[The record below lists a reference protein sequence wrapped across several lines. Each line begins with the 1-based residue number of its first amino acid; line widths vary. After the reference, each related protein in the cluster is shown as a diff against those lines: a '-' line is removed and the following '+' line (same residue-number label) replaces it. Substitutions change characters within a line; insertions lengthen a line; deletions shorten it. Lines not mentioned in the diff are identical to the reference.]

1 MTVIDPAQDWTS
13 LSRLYAGAE
22 TLLKFGGFECEIA
35 TDRITWT
42 PGAYDLFDVARGS
55 HVERRRI
62 VDLYEE
68 TSRASLELL
77 RAEAVRSGTGFSLDA
92 QIKTTSGERRWM
104 RLQTAVALADGR
116 PIRLFGTKQDITREK
131 QAWDRLRLRAERDAL
146 TGLANRD
153 AFEHRLRGALADS
166 EGLAALLI
174 VDVDHFKSIND
185 RFGHAVG
192 DAVLVETAQRISRL
206 FADALAIARIGGDE
220 FAVLL
225 SRPRDRDRIAAL
237 GARAVRRLKR
247 PVPVK
252 AQQVA
257 ISASVGVALVDGAQT
272 RDGLFADADAALYA
286 AKAAGRAACRIAGCD
301 EDAAPSLRLA

>member
-42 PGAYDLFDVARGS
+42 PGAYDLFEVARGS
-55 HVERRRI
+55 HIERRRI

-68 TSRASLELL
+68 TSRANLEML
-77 RAEAVRSGTGFSLDA
+77 RAEAVRDGTGFSLDA
-92 QIKTTSGERRWM
+92 QIHTTCGERRWI
-104 RLQTAVALADGR
+104 RLKAEVALAHGR
-116 PIRLFGTKQDITREK
+116 PVRLFGTKQDITREK

-153 AFEHRLRGALADS
+153 AFEHRLRGALAGS
-166 EGLAALLI
+166 EGLSALFI
-174 VDVDHFKSIND
+174 VDVDRFKSIND
-185 RFGHAVG
+185 RLGHAVG
-192 DAVLVETAQRISRL
+192 DAVLTETAQRLSRL

-225 SRPRDRDRIAAL
+225 GASSDREAAGRVADRILASLRLPMRAGEAEVTL
-237 GARAVRRLKR
+237 GASLGIAV
-247 PVPVK
+247 PEEG
-252 AQQVA
+252 
-257 ISASVGVALVDGAQT
+257 VGAEA
-272 RDGLFADADAALYA
+272 LFARADLALYA
-286 AKAAGRAACRIAGCD
+286 AKAAGKDTVRAY
-301 EDAAPSLRLA
+301 APDLADRP